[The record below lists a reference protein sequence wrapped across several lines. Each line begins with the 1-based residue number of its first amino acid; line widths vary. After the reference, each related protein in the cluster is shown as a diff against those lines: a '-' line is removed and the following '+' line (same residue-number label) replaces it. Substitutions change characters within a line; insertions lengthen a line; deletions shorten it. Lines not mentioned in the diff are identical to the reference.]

1 MYINKQDII
10 NFNIR
15 ISSLDLDKQFKL
27 TAVLSDRYTHG
38 FPKKEMFTK
47 FKYKYTEGIRPENLP
62 YLDEFNYY
70 YYTKPEISEKTQNNI
85 EELTK
90 LYELTKS
97 IDSNTFDNH
106 INTVIAIGKIAK
118 FKDNLYKEI
127 EKNIVINKKDEL
139 EKCLLSILTNYI
151 EEEQIKLV
159 INENMNL
166 EIFDKLITI
175 IYKKFPGLENME
187 LKYKIVDLI
196 KLAKWMVF
204 AQEIKYLE
212 DVEESNNFDSVM
224 ERVFRIYENK
234 FIEDNVN
241 LLEEYFE
248 NLNRVEENFLEF
260 YKTVGLDRAIELV
273 VSNIQNQDE
282 KEIISNY
289 LRDSASIEEPIQG
302 MCASFDILENIF
314 NIKN

>member
-10 NFNIR
+10 NFNNR
-15 ISSLDLDKQFKL
+15 ISLLDLDKQAKL
-27 TAVLSDRYTHG
+27 KAVLEDRYTHG
-38 FPKKEMFTK
+38 FPNKEIFTK

-70 YYTKPEISEKTQNNI
+70 YYTKPEICEKTQNNI

-90 LYELTKS
+90 LYELTKT

-106 INTVIAIGKIAK
+106 VNLVIAVGKIAK

-139 EKCLLSILTNYI
+139 ERCLVYMLKNYI
-151 EEEQIKLV
+151 EEEQVKSV

-166 EIFDKLITI
+166 GIFDKFVSI
-175 IYKKFPGLENME
+175 IYQKLPGLENIK

-212 DVEESNNFDSVM
+212 DIEESNNFDSVI
-224 ERVFRIYENK
+224 ERVIQIYSNK

-241 LLEEYFE
+241 LLEEYFQ
-248 NLNRVEENFLEF
+248 NLNIIEENFLEF
-260 YKTVGLDRAIELV
+260 YKTVGIDRAIELV
-273 VSNIQNQDE
+273 VSNIQNPDE
-282 KEIISNY
+282 REIISNY
-289 LRDSASIEEPIQG
+289 LRDSASIEESIQG
-302 MCASFDILENIF
+302 MHASFDILENIF